1 MPENRQ
7 SNYDQVIENWRLKFL
22 EMDQEELIRKFQLEA
37 DEEFLYIIYFSKRF
51 RIDRKNG
58 FITED
63 GKSPGFDTVMNIY
76 NTFYYSAAHPV
87 ASGNL
92 VAFRQVKRVYPFE
105 AAYRRTIIFRLQE
118 LFAGKTEELR
128 KACEALGG
136 TLLPQ
141 GDVGYVLPVFP
152 FLNIAVL
159 FWDKDEEFEAQAN
172 MLFDSEITEF
182 MHEENVVCV
191 AADAVYYL
199 GCRNDARED
208 ICPIG
213 DYNIKKVVYVSGLF
227 ILQKILT
234 KSSIS

>member
-51 RIDRKNG
+51 RIDRKTG

-63 GKSPGFDTVMNIY
+63 GKNPGFDTVMNIY

-105 AAYRRTIIFRLQE
+105 AAYRRTIISRLQE

-191 AADAVYYL
+191 AAGAVYYL
-199 GCRNDARED
+199 TLAAGMTPE
-208 ICPIG
+208 
-213 DYNIKKVVYVSGLF
+213 
-227 ILQKILT
+227 KIYAQ
-234 KSSIS
+234 

>member
-22 EMDQEELIRKFQLEA
+22 EMDQEKLIRKFQLAA

-105 AAYRRTIIFRLQE
+105 AAYRRTIISRLQE

-199 GCRNDARED
+199 TLAAGMTPE
-208 ICPIG
+208 
-213 DYNIKKVVYVSGLF
+213 
-227 ILQKILT
+227 KIYAQ
-234 KSSIS
+234 

>member
-22 EMDQEELIRKFQLEA
+22 EMDQEELIRKFKLEA

-199 GCRNDARED
+199 TLAAGMTPE
-208 ICPIG
+208 
-213 DYNIKKVVYVSGLF
+213 
-227 ILQKILT
+227 KIYAQ
-234 KSSIS
+234 

>member
-1 MPENRQ
+1 MPENKQ

-51 RIDRKNG
+51 RIDRKTG

-105 AAYRRTIIFRLQE
+105 AAYRRTIISRLQE
-118 LFAGKTEELR
+118 LFSGKTEELR

-199 GCRNDARED
+199 TLAAGMTPE
-208 ICPIG
+208 
-213 DYNIKKVVYVSGLF
+213 
-227 ILQKILT
+227 KIYAQ
-234 KSSIS
+234 

>member
-1 MPENRQ
+1 MTENRQ

-105 AAYRRTIIFRLQE
+105 AAYRRTIISRLQE

-199 GCRNDARED
+199 TLAAGMTPE
-208 ICPIG
+208 
-213 DYNIKKVVYVSGLF
+213 
-227 ILQKILT
+227 KIYAQ
-234 KSSIS
+234 

>member
-182 MHEENVVCV
+182 MHEENIVCV

-199 GCRNDARED
+199 TLAAGMTPE
-208 ICPIG
+208 
-213 DYNIKKVVYVSGLF
+213 
-227 ILQKILT
+227 KIYAQ
-234 KSSIS
+234 

>member
-1 MPENRQ
+1 MLENRQ

-105 AAYRRTIIFRLQE
+105 AAYRRTIISRLQE
-118 LFAGKTEELR
+118 LFSGKTEELR

-199 GCRNDARED
+199 TLAAGMT
-208 ICPIG
+208 PG
-213 DYNIKKVVYVSGLF
+213 
-227 ILQKILT
+227 KIYAQ
-234 KSSIS
+234 

>member
-58 FITED
+58 FITEN

-105 AAYRRTIIFRLQE
+105 DAYRRTIISRLQE
-118 LFAGKTEELR
+118 LFSGKTEELR

-199 GCRNDARED
+199 TLAAGMTPE
-208 ICPIG
+208 
-213 DYNIKKVVYVSGLF
+213 
-227 ILQKILT
+227 KIYAQ
-234 KSSIS
+234 

>member
-22 EMDQEELIRKFQLEA
+22 EMDQEELIRKFQLVA

-58 FITED
+58 FITEN

-105 AAYRRTIIFRLQE
+105 AAYRRTIISRLQE
-118 LFAGKTEELR
+118 LFSGKTEELR

-199 GCRNDARED
+199 TLAAGMTPE
-208 ICPIG
+208 
-213 DYNIKKVVYVSGLF
+213 
-227 ILQKILT
+227 KIYAQ
-234 KSSIS
+234 

>member
-37 DEEFLYIIYFSKRF
+37 DKEFLYIIYFSKRF

-118 LFAGKTEELR
+118 LFSGKTEELR

-199 GCRNDARED
+199 TLAAGMTPE
-208 ICPIG
+208 
-213 DYNIKKVVYVSGLF
+213 
-227 ILQKILT
+227 KIYAQ
-234 KSSIS
+234 

>member
-105 AAYRRTIIFRLQE
+105 AAYRRTIISRLQE
-118 LFAGKTEELR
+118 LFSGKTEELR

-182 MHEENVVCV
+182 MHEENVVGV

-199 GCRNDARED
+199 TLAAGMTPE
-208 ICPIG
+208 
-213 DYNIKKVVYVSGLF
+213 
-227 ILQKILT
+227 KIYAQ
-234 KSSIS
+234 

>member
-1 MPENRQ
+1 MPENMQ

-105 AAYRRTIIFRLQE
+105 AAYRRTIISRLQE
-118 LFAGKTEELR
+118 LFSGKTEELR

-199 GCRNDARED
+199 TLAAGMTPE
-208 ICPIG
+208 
-213 DYNIKKVVYVSGLF
+213 
-227 ILQKILT
+227 KIYAQ
-234 KSSIS
+234 

>member
-1 MPENRQ
+1 MKAEK
-7 SNYDQVIENWRLKFL
+7 SNYEQVIENWRRKFL
-22 EMDQEELIRKFQLEA
+22 EMDQVALIRKFDLEA
-37 DEEFLYIIYFSKRF
+37 DDEALYITYFSRKL

-58 FITED
+58 VITD
-63 GKSPGFDTVMNIY
+63 QGVRPGFDTVMNIY
-76 NTFYYSAAHPV
+76 NTFYYAAEHPV

-105 AAYRRTIIFRLQE
+105 AAYRRTIIFRLQKT
-118 LFAGKTEELR
+118 FSGKTAELK
-128 KACEALGG
+128 KACEILEG
-136 TLLPQ
+136 TPLPQ

-159 FWDKDEEFEAQAN
+159 FWDKDEEFDAQAN

-199 GCRNDARED
+199 TRAAGLPSGK
-208 ICPIG
+208 I
-213 DYNIKKVVYVSGLF
+213 YVE
-227 ILQKILT
+227 
-234 KSSIS
+234 

>member
-37 DEEFLYIIYFSKRF
+37 DEEFLYIIYFSKKF

-199 GCRNDARED
+199 TLAA
-208 ICPIG
+208 
-213 DYNIKKVVYVSGLF
+213 GLPGE
-227 ILQKILT
+227 KIYAE
-234 KSSIS
+234 

>member
-92 VAFRQVKRVYPFE
+92 VAFRQVKRVFPFE
-105 AAYRRTIIFRLQE
+105 AAYRRTIISRLQE
-118 LFAGKTEELR
+118 LFSGKTEELR

-199 GCRNDARED
+199 TLAAGMTPE
-208 ICPIG
+208 
-213 DYNIKKVVYVSGLF
+213 
-227 ILQKILT
+227 KIYAQ
-234 KSSIS
+234 

>member
-22 EMDQEELIRKFQLEA
+22 EMDQEELIRKFQLVA

-58 FITED
+58 FITEN

-92 VAFRQVKRVYPFE
+92 VAFRQVKKMYPFE
-105 AAYRRTIIFRLQE
+105 AAYRRTIISRLQE

-199 GCRNDARED
+199 TLAAGMTPE
-208 ICPIG
+208 
-213 DYNIKKVVYVSGLF
+213 
-227 ILQKILT
+227 KIYAQ
-234 KSSIS
+234 

>member
-1 MPENRQ
+1 MYNPENKT
-7 SNYDQVIENWRLKFL
+7 SNYDQVIENWRRKFL

-37 DEEFLYIIYFSKRF
+37 DEEFLYVVYFFRKLRINRESGEITDEGKR
-51 RIDRKNG
+51 
-58 FITED
+58 
-63 GKSPGFDTVMNIY
+63 PGFDTVMNIY
-76 NTFYYSAAHPV
+76 NTFYYSSSHPV

-105 AAYRRTIIFRLQE
+105 AAYRRTIISRLQDT
-118 LFAGKTEELR
+118 FSGKTDALR

-136 TLLPQ
+136 TPLPQ

-159 FWDKDEEFEAQAN
+159 FWDKDEEFDAQAN

-199 GCRNDARED
+199 TRAAGIVFTTAKC
-208 ICPIG
+208 
-213 DYNIKKVVYVSGLF
+213 YNK
-227 ILQKILT
+227 
-234 KSSIS
+234 

>member
-87 ASGNL
+87 SSGNL

-105 AAYRRTIIFRLQE
+105 AAYRRTIISRLQE

-128 KACEALGG
+128 KACEVLGG

-199 GCRNDARED
+199 TLAAGMTPE
-208 ICPIG
+208 
-213 DYNIKKVVYVSGLF
+213 
-227 ILQKILT
+227 KIYAQ
-234 KSSIS
+234 

>member
-1 MPENRQ
+1 MLENRQ

-51 RIDRKNG
+51 RIDRKTG

-118 LFAGKTEELR
+118 LFSGKTEELR

-199 GCRNDARED
+199 TLAAGMTPE
-208 ICPIG
+208 
-213 DYNIKKVVYVSGLF
+213 
-227 ILQKILT
+227 KIYAQ
-234 KSSIS
+234 

>member
-1 MPENRQ
+1 MLENRQ

-37 DEEFLYIIYFSKRF
+37 DEEFLYIIYFSKKF

-199 GCRNDARED
+199 TLAAGMTPE
-208 ICPIG
+208 
-213 DYNIKKVVYVSGLF
+213 
-227 ILQKILT
+227 KIYAQ
-234 KSSIS
+234 

>member
-22 EMDQEELIRKFQLEA
+22 EMDQEELIRKFQLVA

-51 RIDRKNG
+51 RIDRKTG

-105 AAYRRTIIFRLQE
+105 AAYRRTIISRLQE

-128 KACEALGG
+128 KACEVLGG

-199 GCRNDARED
+199 TLAAGMTPE
-208 ICPIG
+208 
-213 DYNIKKVVYVSGLF
+213 
-227 ILQKILT
+227 KIYAQ
-234 KSSIS
+234 

>member
-37 DEEFLYIIYFSKRF
+37 DEEFLYIIYFSKKF

-172 MLFDSEITEF
+172 MLCDSEIMEF

-199 GCRNDARED
+199 TLAAGMTPE
-208 ICPIG
+208 
-213 DYNIKKVVYVSGLF
+213 
-227 ILQKILT
+227 KIYAQ
-234 KSSIS
+234 

>member
-37 DEEFLYIIYFSKRF
+37 DEEFLYIIYFSKKF

-118 LFAGKTEELR
+118 LFSGKTEELR

-199 GCRNDARED
+199 TLAAGMTPE
-208 ICPIG
+208 
-213 DYNIKKVVYVSGLF
+213 
-227 ILQKILT
+227 KIYAQ
-234 KSSIS
+234 

>member
-1 MPENRQ
+1 MKTDR
-7 SNYDQVIENWRLKFL
+7 SNYEQVIETWRKKFL
-22 EMDQEELIRKFQLEA
+22 EMDQEELIRKFHLKA
-37 DEEFLYIIYFSKRF
+37 DEEALYITYFSKEF

-58 FITED
+58 WITEQ
-63 GKSPGFDTVMNIY
+63 GVRPGFDTLMNIY
-76 NTFYYSAAHPV
+76 NTFYYSSDHPQ

-105 AAYRRTIIFRLQE
+105 AAYRRTIISRLQE
-118 LFAGKTEELR
+118 VFSGKTDALKR
-128 KACEALGG
+128 ACEALGG
-136 TLLPQ
+136 TPLPQ

-159 FWDKDEEFEAQAN
+159 FWDKDDEFDAQAN

-199 GCRNDARED
+199 TKAAGFTPE
-208 ICPIG
+208 
-213 DYNIKKVVYVSGLF
+213 
-227 ILQKILT
+227 KIYAE
-234 KSSIS
+234 

>member
-37 DEEFLYIIYFSKRF
+37 DKEFLYIIYFSKRF
-51 RIDRKNG
+51 RIDRKTG

-105 AAYRRTIIFRLQE
+105 AAYRRTIISRLQE
-118 LFAGKTEELR
+118 LFSGKTEELR

-141 GDVGYVLPVFP
+141 GDVGYVLSVFP

-199 GCRNDARED
+199 TLAAGMTPE
-208 ICPIG
+208 
-213 DYNIKKVVYVSGLF
+213 
-227 ILQKILT
+227 KIYAQ
-234 KSSIS
+234 

>member
-105 AAYRRTIIFRLQE
+105 AAYRRTIISRLQE
-118 LFAGKTEELR
+118 LFSGKTEELR

-141 GDVGYVLPVFP
+141 GDVGYVLPVCP

-199 GCRNDARED
+199 TLAAGMTPE
-208 ICPIG
+208 
-213 DYNIKKVVYVSGLF
+213 
-227 ILQKILT
+227 KIYAQ
-234 KSSIS
+234 

>member
-1 MPENRQ
+1 MLENRQ

-51 RIDRKNG
+51 RIDRKTG
-58 FITED
+58 IITEN

-199 GCRNDARED
+199 TLAAGMTPE
-208 ICPIG
+208 
-213 DYNIKKVVYVSGLF
+213 
-227 ILQKILT
+227 KIYAQ
-234 KSSIS
+234 

>member
-37 DEEFLYIIYFSKRF
+37 DEEFLYIIYCSKRF

-199 GCRNDARED
+199 TLAAGMTPE
-208 ICPIG
+208 
-213 DYNIKKVVYVSGLF
+213 
-227 ILQKILT
+227 KIYAQ
-234 KSSIS
+234 

>member
-37 DEEFLYIIYFSKRF
+37 DEEFLYIIYFSKKF

-152 FLNIAVL
+152 FLNIAVM

-199 GCRNDARED
+199 TLAAGMTPE
-208 ICPIG
+208 
-213 DYNIKKVVYVSGLF
+213 
-227 ILQKILT
+227 KIYAQ
-234 KSSIS
+234 

>member
-1 MPENRQ
+1 MLENRQ

-199 GCRNDARED
+199 TLAAGMTPE
-208 ICPIG
+208 
-213 DYNIKKVVYVSGLF
+213 
-227 ILQKILT
+227 KIYA
-234 KSSIS
+234 SIDWIII

>member
-51 RIDRKNG
+51 RIDRKTG

-63 GKSPGFDTVMNIY
+63 GKSPGFDTVLNIY

-105 AAYRRTIIFRLQE
+105 AAYRRTIISRLQE
-118 LFAGKTEELR
+118 LFSGKTEELR

-199 GCRNDARED
+199 TLAAGMTPE
-208 ICPIG
+208 
-213 DYNIKKVVYVSGLF
+213 
-227 ILQKILT
+227 KIYAQ
-234 KSSIS
+234 